1 MILHVKSTNFS
12 FFFQHIQGANLTK
25 EELSR
30 TRGLLVAVRATGNCS
45 DWPLIISV
53 LNHSVILA
61 IWLSLR
67 CATTSWILVEPS
79 WYNNNRKQY
88 TIHLQ
93 WKSSCSFKRIL
104 CCALVTNILLHHSV
118 MIAIT
123 VKGITF
129 LVHTSRGNELS
140 ILNLS
145 DRYTCWAKQS
155 QSLWSYI
162 HQSWKRWSW
171 R

>member
-1 MILHVKSTNFS
+1 MILQVKSTNF
-12 FFFQHIQGANLTK
+12 FFFFFNILRVLTLPKRNLVEQGDFWL
-25 EELSR
+25 R
-30 TRGLLVAVRATGNCS
+30 FVQQV
-45 DWPLIISV
+45 IISV

-79 WYNNNRKQY
+79 WCNNNRKQY

-93 WKSSCSFKRIL
+93 WKSSCSFKLIL
-104 CCALVTNILLHHSV
+104 CCALVINILLHYFV

-145 DRYTCWAKQS
+145 DRYTCWTKQS